1 MQVTK
6 LLIVLFQIGIC
17 VGLRLPKIFKNG
29 MVLQAGGKDRSVN
42 TIWGFMDGVRSNVTL
57 MGRCKLSNGDSF
69 QVKDVFFPNKPVS
82 IEQLLKIRDL
92 GLT

>member
-1 MQVTK
+1 
-6 LLIVLFQIGIC
+6 
-17 VGLRLPKIFKNG
+17 

-57 MGRCKLSNGDSF
+57 MGRCQLSNGDSF

-82 IEQLLKIRDL
+82 IEQLKKNTRLMYV